1 MAKYAAAV
9 VVRATLNTGRL
20 TTDGVNS
27 FVRRSSKL
35 EPIGETNLRLVS
47 SGDKPEDW
55 SLLLAA
61 ASDRATIRR
70 IPKGSGQG
78 SRITATIVVYSV
90 PSSTARNVAPCPS
103 HANPH
108 SVLRGQ
114 LGLFSTDSGVNGAL
128 WRNSSPLAI
137 VTGHSEERSDS
148 CCTKIAA
155 FDGFSAPW
163 IS

>member
-1 MAKYAAAV
+1 M
-9 VVRATLNTGRL
+9 
-20 TTDGVNS
+20 
-27 FVRRSSKL
+27 
-35 EPIGETNLRLVS
+35 S
-47 SGDKPEDW
+47 SGEKPEDW

-70 IPKGSGQG
+70 IPKGSRQA

-103 HANPH
+103 HANAH

-114 LGLFSTDSGVNGAL
+114 RGLFSTDSGVNGAL
-128 WRNSSPLAI
+128 WRSSSPLAI

-148 CCTKIAA
+148 CCRKIAA
-155 FDGFSAPW
+155 FDGFPHHGFLDKPRKPVFRLIVIKSYRLEAEVRFLKLLSARLVFM
-163 IS
+163 